1 VGNFFLFHSLV
12 VNDDAILSSYAAIST
27 QFGSCV
33 VSIFDHMVAVLTCEL
48 ALTPVTITNPAIPTF
63 AIWDVA
69 DTPVSVTVIPVPST
83 IVSLPVALAATTPV
97 ADTVIPVPSTTDSLP
112 VEPAA

>member
-1 VGNFFLFHSLV
+1 
-12 VNDDAILSSYAAIST
+12 
-27 QFGSCV
+27 
-33 VSIFDHMVAVLTCEL
+33 MVAVLTCEL

-69 DTPVSVTVIPVPST
+69 DTPVSVTIIPAPST

-97 ADTVIPVPSTTDSLP
+97 ADTVIPAPSTTDSFP
-112 VEPAA
+112 VEPAASTPVTPCPILHLQFL